1 MSFPLKSGKYQ
12 NFESTSTHTH
22 THQYTPRHIHI
33 QYNTYNTMSRLEA
46 MTIESAA
53 QTSSKRKNAPKE
65 DEGEDEGDD
74 SGSDGGSDVVCLSFQ
89 PYLSTLSP
97 IPLRI

>member
-1 MSFPLKSGKYQ
+1 
-12 NFESTSTHTH
+12 
-22 THQYTPRHIHI
+22 
-33 QYNTYNTMSRLEA
+33 MSRLEA

-53 QTSSKRKNAPKE
+53 QTSSKRKTAPKE

-89 PYLSTLSP
+89 LYPSTLCATLAP
-97 IPLRI
+97 I